1 MELPYRGTHVMYL
14 IIHQYQSVAC
24 DTDALRLHSSALQ
37 HGLPFPLTAH
47 RRKAHLPENRS
58 LRIYLN
64 KTEQYQIL
72 SIRKI
77 FLPDVPPRTDQTV
90 RDTAS
95 QSVHGWTQESLASE
109 RCRSVMDLISLKRRG
124 ISSATPFPIT
134 HVV

>member
-1 MELPYRGTHVMYL
+1 MNLE
-14 IIHQYQSVAC
+14 
-24 DTDALRLHSSALQ
+24 ALSFECRQ
-37 HGLPFPLTAH
+37 PLTAH

-95 QSVHGWTQESLASE
+95 QSVLLQIQFA
-109 RCRSVMDLISLKRRG
+109 RCNLNLLIR
-124 ISSATPFPIT
+124 
-134 HVV
+134 

>member
-14 IIHQYQSVAC
+14 IIHRYQSVAC

-37 HGLPFPLTAH
+37 HGLLFPLTAH

-77 FLPDVPPRTDQTV
+77 FLPDAPPRTDQTV

-109 RCRSVMDLISLKRRG
+109 RCGL
-124 ISSATPFPIT
+124 
-134 HVV
+134 